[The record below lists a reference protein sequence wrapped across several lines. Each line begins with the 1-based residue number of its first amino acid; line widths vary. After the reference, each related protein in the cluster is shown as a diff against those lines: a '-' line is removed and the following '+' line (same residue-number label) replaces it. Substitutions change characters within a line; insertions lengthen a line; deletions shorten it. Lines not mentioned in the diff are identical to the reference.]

1 MVNVMDEYVSYT
13 EKCLHNYLKLI
24 FVKKYNKDIATRY
37 IDTYMMIRYS
47 NYLDEASKK
56 VSLSKKI
63 GKALDDT
70 NKKLISEYDRTT
82 ENLNL
87 INSYRIFSSY
97 FYNLDQVYL
106 LESQKRTVEIIT
118 EQRTKLLDLEDATE
132 FQNEFNKMV
141 RDDIKKKKDFI
152 TAFDS
157 KIFDL
162 DIQELEENLYYAK
175 LHYNITFPELYSESA
190 IKKARE
196 KDSISEDLTA
206 ISFLLISVKIAND
219 LIDCDFDN
227 KYIVDLPKSYFDK
240 KTKIK
245 ALFGTIDSVYVQ
257 DRLRIAI
264 DFATFTRY
272 KSYVMDYIRNGFVF
286 AVKLDESFDY
296 STDNVEYLELFDK
309 IILETDKYYYKDMK
323 KRGKIKDRIIAV
335 DEVE

>member
-1 MVNVMDEYVSYT
+1 MVSIRKHLS
-13 EKCLHNYLKLI
+13 EKY
-24 FVKKYNKDIATRY
+24 FR
-37 IDTYMMIRYS
+37 IR
-47 NYLDEASKK
+47 
-56 VSLSKKI
+56 
-63 GKALDDT
+63 
-70 NKKLISEYDRTT
+70 
-82 ENLNL
+82 
-87 INSYRIFSSY
+87 
-97 FYNLDQVYL
+97 
-106 LESQKRTVEIIT
+106 
-118 EQRTKLLDLEDATE
+118 KLLIHFFGIYL
-132 FQNEFNKMV
+132 
-141 RDDIKKKKDFI
+141 
-152 TAFDS
+152 

-219 LIDCDFDN
+219 LIACDFDN

>member
-1 MVNVMDEYVSYT
+1 MVNVMNEYVSYT
-13 EKCLHNYLKLI
+13 EKCFHNYLKLI
-24 FVKKYNKDIATRY
+24 YEKKYDSKIATRF

-56 VSLSKKI
+56 VALNKKI
-63 GKALDDT
+63 AKALDLT
-70 NKKLISEYDRTT
+70 SKELISEYDHTT
-82 ENLNL
+82 DNLNL

-97 FYNLDQVYL
+97 FYNLDQLYL
-106 LESQKRTVEIIT
+106 LESQKRTIEQIT
-118 EQRTKLLDLEDATE
+118 EQREKILECEDNLKFE
-132 FQNEFNKMV
+132 NELTKMV

-157 KIFDL
+157 KIFSL
-162 DIQELEENLYYAK
+162 DFLELEDNLYYAK
-175 LHYNITFPELYSESA
+175 LNYNISFPELYSETA

-196 KDSISEDLTA
+196 KDNILEDLTA
-206 ISFLLISVKIAND
+206 ISFLQVSVKVAND
-219 LIDCDFDN
+219 LIACDFDN
-227 KYIVDLPKSYFDK
+227 EYIVDLPKSYFTK

-245 ALFGTIDSVYVQ
+245 GLFNVIDNTYVQ

-264 DFATFTRY
+264 TFETFTKY
-272 KSYVMDYIRNGFVF
+272 KSYVMEYIRNGFVF
-286 AVKLDESFDY
+286 AIKLDESFDY

>member
-13 EKCLHNYLKLI
+13 EKCFHNYLKLI
-24 FVKKYNKDIATRY
+24 FDKKYDKNIATKY

-47 NYLDEASKK
+47 NYLDESSTKAA
-56 VSLSKKI
+56 LSKKI
-63 GKALDDT
+63 SKALDIT
-70 NKKLISEYDRTT
+70 NKELISEYDKNS

-97 FYNLDQVYL
+97 FYNLDQLYL
-106 LESQKRTVEIIT
+106 LESQKRTIELIA
-118 EQRTKLLDLEDATE
+118 EQRSKLLDYENNLEFLSD
-132 FQNEFNKMV
+132 FNKMV

-157 KIFDL
+157 KVFEL
-162 DIQELEENLYYAK
+162 DIKELDKNLYYAK
-175 LHYNITFPELYSESA
+175 LKNNIAFPELYSETA

-206 ISFLLISVKIAND
+206 ISFLQVSVRIAND
-219 LIDCDFDN
+219 LIACDFDN
-227 KYIVDLPKSYFDK
+227 EYIVDLPKSYFDK

-245 ALFGTIDSVYVQ
+245 SLFSIIDNAYVQ

-272 KSYVMDYIRNGFVF
+272 KSYVMEYIRNGFVF
-286 AVKLDESFDY
+286 AIKLDESFDY
-296 STDNVEYLELFDK
+296 NSDNIEYLELFDK
-309 IILETDKYYYKDMK
+309 IIIETDKYYYKDMK
-323 KRGKIKDRIIAV
+323 KRGKIKDRIITV
-335 DEVE
+335 DEVK